1 MSQSS
6 VDFIH
11 NYGIR
16 GGAIALI
23 GESAMIIGPNRMYRF
38 ISNRAVDRGGAV
50 YVQTFDN
57 HDITASK
64 TCFIQYHSSSTYI
77 PIREW
82 NVSILFRGNRANA
95 GTGHAIF
102 STSLHSCQIIN
113 IGELHDIILESINIS
128 YVFTARGITIK
139 EDPTVEGHQVAT
151 DGAKLHY
158 RKHYEVRV
166 IPGEQF
172 AHGVSIVDDLDNQA
186 KVVLTASVQN
196 NNDNNVRL
204 ASAFTACIGE
214 QIVLK
219 GKPGEIANLVL
230 HTASSRL
237 SYIKLR
243 MKLVDCPPGFIYSD
257 ASSGCI
263 CISHEYTGLL
273 LCNTTLFYSY
283 ISPGFWI
290 GILNDNKNDSKPE
303 LVTSYCP
310 LNFCNYDDTNTSES

>member
-1 MSQSS
+1 M
-6 VDFIH
+6 
-11 NYGIR
+11 
-16 GGAIALI
+16 
-23 GESAMIIGPNRMYRF
+23 
-38 ISNRAVDRGGAV
+38 
-50 YVQTFDN
+50 
-57 HDITASK
+57 
-64 TCFIQYHSSSTYI
+64 
-77 PIREW
+77 
-82 NVSILFRGNRANA
+82 
-95 GTGHAIF
+95 
-102 STSLHSCQIIN
+102 
-113 IGELHDIILESINIS
+113 
-128 YVFTARGITIK
+128 
-139 EDPTVEGHQVAT
+139 
-151 DGAKLHY
+151 
-158 RKHYEVRV
+158 RV

-310 LNFCNYDDTNTSES
+310 LNFCNYDDTNTSESSIRLPRNRSFLNKAMCGSSRSGVACGSCASGYTTYFHSPKYTCRHVTALCKAGWLFYVLSELVLFGCG